1 MQAVTDPG
9 EGEKRPHSQ
18 AKIIHV
24 RDNAQREKYIKCFAS
39 SVGGTFGGGGA
50 GTLHMKV
57 VGMLVVLLR
66 GVHFVFWSHLGCSGQ
81 NAIIF
86 SCEGLV

>member
-24 RDNAQREKYIKCFAS
+24 RDNAQCEKYRKCFAS
-39 SVGGTFGGGGA
+39 SEGGTFQGGG
-50 GTLHMKV
+50 V
-57 VGMLVVLLR
+57 D
-66 GVHFVFWSHLGCSGQ
+66 SPYESGGD
-81 NAIIF
+81 AR
-86 SCEGLV
+86 CLA